1 MSKGIYCYEDLKNN
15 NEIVYIGRDSYIHN
29 NTRHKQHMESSRYN
43 AQPFNRILQ
52 NNPQRYEYH
61 KLIESNNFTN
71 NDLNDLETHYI
82 TEINPRFNYTT
93 GGNDGF
99 TFSEETRRKMSK
111 NNGRYWKG
119 KKRPKEFREHLS
131 KIRKGNNNPSWKGY
145 PRIIKKGFY
154 KGKQKYALIYNNQ
167 IISQTTN
174 YNKLS
179 EKLEKLKGE
188 IGDS

>member
-52 NNPQRYEYH
+52 NNPQRYE
-61 KLIESNNFTN
+61 
-71 NDLNDLETHYI
+71 
-82 TEINPRFNYTT
+82 
-93 GGNDGF
+93 

-179 EKLEKLKGE
+179 ENLEKLKGE

>member
-99 TFSEETRRKMSK
+99 TFSEET
-111 NNGRYWKG
+111 
-119 KKRPKEFREHLS
+119 
-131 KIRKGNNNPSWKGY
+131 
-145 PRIIKKGFY
+145 Y

-179 EKLEKLKGE
+179 ENLEKLKGE
-188 IGDS
+188 IL